1 VEPTKTDALS
11 FFMTTGKAVGL
22 SHLNEDGSHDL
33 EWFSEC
39 VMNSTSTCDRHG
51 LCYKSCTW
59 CPGCPGCP
67 SLSTSQELHALPAK
81 TTDEEAAPNLS
92 ATRY

>member
-1 VEPTKTDALS
+1 MAQKCRFPQVEPRKADALS

-67 SLSTSQELHALPAK
+67 SF
-81 TTDEEAAPNLS
+81 
-92 ATRY
+92 